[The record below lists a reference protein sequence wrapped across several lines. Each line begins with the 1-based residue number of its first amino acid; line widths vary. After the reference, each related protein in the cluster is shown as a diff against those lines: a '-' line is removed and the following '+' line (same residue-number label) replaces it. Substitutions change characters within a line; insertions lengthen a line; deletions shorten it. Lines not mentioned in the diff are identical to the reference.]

1 MGFPLTF
8 KDWQW
13 CLFPSKVPTEAKNL
27 SKKIN
32 ESQLYLGL
40 HENCS
45 IRYRNGHPGGKC
57 LADAICRN
65 VCSSH
70 HQHVLFVVFDLT
82 GQGKFPA
89 ILALRRGRIDKIFKN
104 IWNPSPLSRRV
115 FREHRVA
122 LVLKDQVFFCQH
134 LTWKFSL
141 SAVSAGKVMG
151 VLGFPLSHSLTWVF
165 SHSLNTWQWGFHCLI
180 QVPVQQQK
188 ACV

>member
-13 CLFPSKVPTEAKNL
+13 CLFPSKIPTEAKNL

-40 HENCS
+40 HGNCS

-57 LADAICRN
+57 LADVICRN

-70 HQHVLFVVFDLT
+70 HQHVLFVAFDLK
-82 GQGKFPA
+82 GQGKFPVM
-89 ILALRRGRIDKIFKN
+89 LALRGGRIDNILRN

-115 FREHRVA
+115 FKEQRVA
-122 LVLKDQVFFCQH
+122 LLLKDQVFFLSASH
-134 LTWKFSL
+134 LKVLAISSVSRQSNECAGFPSL
-141 SAVSAGKVMG
+141 SLILLHGYAPIHWA
-151 VLGFPLSHSLTWVF
+151 LGREVF
-165 SHSLNTWQWGFHCLI
+165 TT
-180 QVPVQQQK
+180 
-188 ACV
+188 